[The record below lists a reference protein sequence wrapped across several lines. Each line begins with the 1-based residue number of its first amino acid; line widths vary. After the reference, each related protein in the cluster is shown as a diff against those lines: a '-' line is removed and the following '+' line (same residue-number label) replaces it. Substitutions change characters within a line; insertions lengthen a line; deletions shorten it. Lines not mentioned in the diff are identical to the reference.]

1 LSELDEA
8 WAAALAEAEQKARL
22 AGRRDVAEYLSLK
35 NSNDL
40 LRKAGVDWLVN
51 SFTIH
56 AGEANRHGSS
66 IQISKELAHRFKVGN
81 STMVGTLLTL
91 RSGVRTLFVEAGW
104 PRTPRDGIVRGGGLA
119 CANIH
124 HMGIKNVGDELRL
137 LKSSSGAPVW
147 NVTSRSARHA
157 AVLEADVRRHLAILV
172 DKR

>member
-1 LSELDEA
+1 MSELDEA
-8 WAAALAEAEQKARL
+8 WAAALADAEQKARS

-40 LRKAGVDWLVN
+40 VRKAGVEWLVN
-51 SFTIH
+51 TFSLH

-66 IQISKELAHRFKVGN
+66 IQMSKEAAHRFKVGN

-119 CANIH
+119 CAHIR
-124 HMGIKNVGDELRL
+124 HMGIKNVSDELRL
-137 LKSSSGAPVW
+137 LKSSSGGPVW
-147 NVTSRSARHA
+147 NVTSHSARHA
-157 AVLEADVRRHLAILV
+157 AVVEADIRRHLAILV